1 MPYAQNTE
9 VSTDK
14 SKTELKKVIYRFGAS
29 NYQFAESDEKAMVQ
43 FVKDNRM
50 IRFMLHFLPPDSQ
63 MFVKTPT
70 GRSRKKNA
78 AFEEYEKETRRRWR
92 ALILCIKAKFETVES
107 GIATFE
113 EEFLAHIVLPN
124 NETVATEMIPMIT
137 EAYKTK
143 KMPKLFEFG

>member
-143 KMPKLFEFG
+143 KMPKLL

>member
-1 MPYAQNTE
+1 MPYAQGTE

-14 SKTELKKVIYRFGAS
+14 SKTELKKIIYRFGAS

-43 FVKDNRM
+43 FIIGNRM

-63 MFVKTPT
+63 MFAKTPT

-78 AFEEYEKETRRRWR
+78 AFDEYEKETRRRWR

-143 KMPKLFEFG
+143 KMPKLLEFG